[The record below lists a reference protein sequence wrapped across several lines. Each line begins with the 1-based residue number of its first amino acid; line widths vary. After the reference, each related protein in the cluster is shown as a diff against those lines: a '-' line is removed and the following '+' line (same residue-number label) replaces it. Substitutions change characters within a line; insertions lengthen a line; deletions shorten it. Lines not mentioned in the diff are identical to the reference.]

1 VSELRT
7 SPRGRR
13 PLVWIVDDSPTEATL
28 AERSLGPSYEF
39 ECFSDGAVVVERL
52 AAGAPQPDLVLLDWV
67 MPGMAGDDVCRFLRS
82 HPRTLELP
90 IILITASRIDT
101 TDVAEGLACGA
112 NDYVARPFA
121 TEELRARVD
130 SAIRAKQLADL
141 ARQERRRLATINQLG
156 RALFEA
162 GSDVD
167 RILDELA
174 TSLTVSICDGC
185 SILMLPGP
193 VAVAAVTHHRA
204 EPSGESLAGIA
215 SLADPVVHTFES
227 SAQARATL
235 PPAYRAYIERFG
247 LRGLAILP
255 FPSREP
261 LRGIVTVTREGASAP
276 FEPEDLATIETC
288 IEYASLAVESA
299 ARFDAERIG
308 RAQLDAV
315 LTNLPTGVI
324 VTDAHGKL
332 SLVNAAARKLIPGIE
347 RAGTLDD
354 VFRRAIWTTSGGTP
368 IARPEWQLLVTQS
381 SRTEI
386 LLRLP
391 REIAVA
397 VAGVPLRDARGG
409 STGSVIVIQDV
420 SAEYAANVE
429 RERTA
434 QFQQQMLGIVGH
446 DLRNPIGAILVA
458 TELLEM
464 DHQASPANAS
474 VIKRIAK
481 IAHRMSRM
489 VDQLLDVT
497 RARLGDGIP
506 VARREMEL
514 VPLIKSVVD
523 ELSLAYTKAQFELV
537 ATSEVVGIWDPDRLG
552 QVVSNVMSNAVHY
565 GQVGAPIVV
574 AVTSSALAA
583 TITVHNS
590 IRDQPISREAL
601 ATLFAP
607 YRRGHHG
614 GTNANGLGLGLY
626 IVHEIVRAHGGTMEV
641 ESVASGTT
649 FRVVLP
655 RTKSLAGGPDAA
667 MLSHEAAWPLRDN
680 RDRPANT

>member
-1 VSELRT
+1 VRT

-13 PLVWIVDDSPTEATL
+13 PLVWIVDDSPTEAAI
-28 AERSLGPSYEF
+28 AERSLGPAYEF
-39 ECFSDGAVVVERL
+39 EWFSEGGVVVERL

-101 TDVAEGLACGA
+101 TDVAQGLACGA

-141 ARQERRRLATINQLG
+141 ARQERRRLSTINRLG

-162 GSDVD
+162 GSDID
-167 RILDELA
+167 RILNELA

-193 VAVAAVTHHRA
+193 VAVAAVTRHAA

-215 SLADPVVHTFES
+215 SLADPVVHRFES
-227 SAQARATL
+227 SEQARATL
-235 PPAYRAYIERFG
+235 PPAYSAYIERFG

-261 LRGIVTVTREGASAP
+261 LRGIVTVTREGGSAP
-276 FEPEDLATIETC
+276 FELEDLATIETC
-288 IEYASLAVESA
+288 IEYASLAIESA

-324 VTDAHGKL
+324 VTDANGKV
-332 SLVNAAARKLIPGIE
+332 SLVNTAAGKLIPGTE

-354 VFRRAIWTTSGGTP
+354 VFRLATWTTSGGTS
-368 IARPEWQLLVTQS
+368 IAQPEWQLLVTQS

-386 LLRLP
+386 LIRLP

-397 VAGVPLRDARGG
+397 VAGVPLRDARGV
-409 STGSVIVIQDV
+409 STGSVIVIHDV
-420 SAEYAANVE
+420 SAEYAANAE

-464 DHQASPANAS
+464 NQQARPADAS
-474 VIKRIAK
+474 VIKRIAT
-481 IAHRMSRM
+481 ISHRMSRM

-506 VARREMEL
+506 VLRREMEL
-514 VPLIKSVVD
+514 VPLIKSAID
-523 ELSLAYTKAQFELV
+523 ELSLAYPKTQVELV

-574 AVTSSALAA
+574 EVTSSELAA
-583 TITVHNS
+583 TITVHNA

-601 ATLFAP
+601 ATLFDP

-649 FRVVLP
+649 FRVMLP
-655 RTKSLAGGPDAA
+655 RTKRLA
-667 MLSHEAAWPLRDN
+667 S
-680 RDRPANT
+680 

>member
-1 VSELRT
+1 VSDVRT

-13 PLVWIVDDSPTEATL
+13 PLVWIVDDSPTEAAI
-28 AERSLGPSYEF
+28 AERSLGPAYEF
-39 ECFSDGAVVVERL
+39 ELFSEGGVVVERL

-101 TDVAEGLACGA
+101 TDVAQGLACGA

-141 ARQERRRLATINQLG
+141 ARQERRRLSTINRLG

-174 TSLTVSICDGC
+174 TSLTLSICDGC
-185 SILMLPGP
+185 SILMLPSP
-193 VAVAAVTHHRA
+193 VAIAAVTRHGA
-204 EPSGESLAGIA
+204 EPSGESLARIA

-227 SAQARATL
+227 SEQARATL
-235 PPAYRAYIERFG
+235 PPVYSAYIERFG

-261 LRGIVTVTREGASAP
+261 LRGIVTVTREGGSTP
-276 FEPEDLATIETC
+276 FELEDLATIETC
-288 IEYASLAVESA
+288 IEYASLAIESA
-299 ARFDAERIG
+299 ARFDVERIG

-332 SLVNAAARKLIPGIE
+332 SLVNAAAGKLIPGIE

-354 VFRRAIWTTSGGTP
+354 VFRLATWTTSGGTS
-368 IARPEWQLLVTQS
+368 IAKPEWQLLVTQS

-386 LLRLP
+386 LIRLP

-397 VAGVPLRDARGG
+397 VAGVPLRDARGA

-420 SAEYAANVE
+420 SAEYAANAE
-429 RERTA
+429 RERTT

-464 DHQASPANAS
+464 NQQATPADAS
-474 VIKRIAK
+474 VIKRIAT
-481 IAHRMSRM
+481 ISHRMSRM

-506 VARREMEL
+506 VMRREMEL
-514 VPLIKSVVD
+514 VPLIKSAVD
-523 ELSLAYTKAQFELV
+523 ELSLAYPRTQFKLV
-537 ATSEVVGIWDPDRLG
+537 ATSEVAGIWDPDRLG

-574 AVTSSALAA
+574 EVTSSELAA
-583 TITVHNS
+583 TITVHNA

-601 ATLFAP
+601 ATLFDP
-607 YRRGHHG
+607 YRRGHHD

-655 RTKSLAGGPDAA
+655 RTKRLA
-667 MLSHEAAWPLRDN
+667 S
-680 RDRPANT
+680 